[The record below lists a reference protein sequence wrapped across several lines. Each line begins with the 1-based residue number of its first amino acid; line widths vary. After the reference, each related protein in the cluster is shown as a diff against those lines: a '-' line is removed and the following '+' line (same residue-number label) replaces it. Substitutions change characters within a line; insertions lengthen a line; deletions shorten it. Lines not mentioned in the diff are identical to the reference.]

1 MLALTKKTDYALIAL
16 AYLARQTGTLV
27 SARELA
33 RLSHV
38 PLPILTNV
46 LKTLAHAGIVI
57 SERGA
62 SGGYSLARPA
72 RSISLHE
79 LIAVIEGPVH
89 FVQCAPDENG
99 ASHRGGCDLE
109 PCCAIRQPAHRVH
122 GRLREFLE
130 SVSLAELVG
139 EPTVSVGIPA
149 VVASRDL

>member
-16 AYLARQTGTLV
+16 AHLAKQAGDLV

-33 RLSHV
+33 RVSHV

-46 LKTLAHAGIVI
+46 LKTLAHAGIVV

-79 LIAVIEGPVH
+79 LIAVIEGPFH
-89 FVQCAPDENG
+89 FVQCVPDES
-99 ASHRGGCDLE
+99 SHRGKCELE
-109 PCCAIRQPAHRVH
+109 PCCAIRKPAQRVH
-122 GRLREFLE
+122 GRLKVFLE
-130 SVSLAELVG
+130 SVTLDELVG
-139 EPTVSVGIPA
+139 EQTVTVGMPA
-149 VVASRDL
+149 FSSRDL